1 LFAADSMLCHSY
13 WEPAA
18 LAAAAAGF
26 VRGLSPDDVAV
37 IISAK
42 SGTPLEIRRE
52 AMLCVQ

>member
-1 LFAADSMLCHSY
+1 MLCHSY